1 MSVLSRKKARDLKEN
16 DLLDAVEILTFLQ
29 EKGVI
34 DNPEENYPSAYD
46 YFAIVKSVDI
56 EDSDEP
62 GTEHIAMIYTSE
74 GNFVVDAD
82 LSVTVSGTYH
92 E

>member
-16 DLLDAVEILTFLQ
+16 DLLDAVEILTLLQ

-34 DNPEENYPSAYD
+34 DNPEEKYPTAYD
-46 YFAIVKSVDI
+46 YFAIVESVVI
-56 EDSDEP
+56 EDSNEP
-62 GTEHIAMIYTSE
+62 GTEHIAVINTSE
-74 GNFVVDAD
+74 GNFAVDAD
-82 LSVTVSGTYH
+82 LSVTISGTYH

>member
-29 EKGVI
+29 EKGRI
-34 DNPEENYPSAYD
+34 DNPEQNYPSAYD
-46 YFAIVKSVDI
+46 NYAIVESVVI

-62 GTEHIAMIYTSE
+62 GTEHIAVIYTSE
-74 GNFVVDAD
+74 GNFAVDAD
-82 LSVTVSGTYH
+82 LSVTISGTYPV
-92 E
+92 